1 MLQIFII
8 LVFICLFYMG
18 LQIYLSKK
26 KQISQYEKKYFNKNH
41 NQETIDLTIKLE
53 ITNNYD
59 LENSHQQLEKLNE
72 YLEKV
77 SDKESREVL
86 ENAILKL
93 NEAISSYETLH
104 DCDNYEGTFNGN
116 IDEAVPYVNDYR
128 LIYKDGSGKITE
140 RDISTIRIGEDFNN
154 DIMLLAHCHKR
165 NAKRSFFV
173 SRMLDLIDLET
184 GEVIQ
189 DRNAHFP
196 EKIREYFNSPKYK
209 KTIEDQ
215 ERLEYRDEF
224 IQKNNDL
231 LSIINYIVRADGSF
245 NQKERQIVREY
256 IKNIESNEHLNDE
269 MIDSVM
275 RNIEYISY
283 QAFQARVRK
292 LQDNN
297 FLKIDLLKFAS
308 EIASTQKSVS
318 EAEHKIIKY
327 LEKKGL

>member
-1 MLQIFII
+1 
-8 LVFICLFYMG
+8 MG
-18 LQIYLSKK
+18 LQIYLSEK
-26 KQISQYEKKYFNKNH
+26 KQKENSTKTTQSY
-41 NQETIDLTIKLE
+41 NQETIDLNIKLE

-72 YLEKV
+72 
-77 SDKESREVL
+77 
-86 ENAILKL
+86 
-93 NEAISSYETLH
+93 AISSYETLN

-116 IDEAVPYVNDYR
+116 IDEAVPYVHDYR

-140 RDISTIRIGEDFNN
+140 RDISTIRIGEDFDN
-154 DIMLLAHCHKR
+154 DIMLLAYCHKR

-189 DRNAHFP
+189 DRNAHFL

-256 IKNIESNEHLNDE
+256 IKNIESSEHLNDE
-269 MIDSVM
+269 MIDFVM

-327 LEKKGL
+327 LEKRGL